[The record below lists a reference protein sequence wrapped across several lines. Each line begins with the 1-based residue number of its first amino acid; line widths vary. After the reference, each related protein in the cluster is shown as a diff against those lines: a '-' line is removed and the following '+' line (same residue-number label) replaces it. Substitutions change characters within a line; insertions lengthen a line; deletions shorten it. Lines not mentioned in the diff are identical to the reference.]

1 MALIPSIQPGDWDQV
16 DRNFKK
22 LVKFYIGP
30 DAIPTYSGLKL
41 TGLTANSLIYPDGD
55 KLLTS
60 LGVAAN
66 GKIPIGSTGTTPVLA
81 EITGTANQITSTPGA
96 GSITLSTPQ
105 DIHTGAS
112 PTFAGLNITAVE
124 SLPDPAVVGK
134 IIILDTDDN
143 LYLGKRT

>member
-30 DAIPTYSGLKL
+30 DAVPQYTGLTL
-41 TGLTANSLIYPDGD
+41 TGLTADSLIYPDSN

-60 LGVAAN
+60 LGVASN
-66 GKIPIGSTGTTPVLA
+66 GQLPIGSTGATPVLA
-81 EITGTANQITSTPGA
+81 GLTGTANQVIVTNGA

-105 DIHTGAS
+105 DIHSGAS

-124 SLPDPAVVGK
+124 SLPETVVIGK
-134 IIILDTDDN
+134 IIILDTDAN
-143 LYLGKRT
+143 LYLGREL